1 MKTLPHFVNLETAA
15 RMAGVTRRTVQ
26 NKLAFGQIPAKAIK
40 LEGRVKLIS
49 LPALEAVFGKLSS
62 SRDEKR
68 DEVPGNFHRSFHE
81 NNAAQLAAK
90 DQIIASL
97 QATLEHERRDREHE
111 RLNWQKALH
120 QSQANLLA
128 AQDTPTARALA
139 GVPRETAIIEEPR
152 KPKPRPRKTKPAPWW
167 RSIFAK

>member
-1 MKTLPHFVNLETAA
+1 
-15 RMAGVTRRTVQ
+15 MAGVTRRTVQ
-26 NKLAFGQIPAKAIK
+26 NKLASGQIPDKAIK

-139 GVPRETAIIEEPR
+139 GAPHETAIIEEPR
-152 KPKPRPRKTKPAPWW
+152 KPKSRPRKAKPAPWW

>member
-1 MKTLPHFVNLETAA
+1 MKALAHFVNLETAA

-26 NKLAFGQIPAKAIK
+26 NKLAAGQIPASAIK
-40 LEGRVKLIS
+40 LEGRVKLVS

-62 SRDEKR
+62 PKDERR
-68 DEVPGNFHRSFHE
+68 DEVHGNFHE
-81 NNAAQLAAK
+81 AAQLAAK

-97 QATLEHERRDREHE
+97 EATLEHERKDREHE

-139 GVPRETAIIEEPR
+139 GAPRETAIIEEPR
-152 KPKPRPRKTKPAPWW
+152 KPKPRRRKAKPAPWW
-167 RSIFAK
+167 RYIFVN

>member
-1 MKTLPHFVNLETAA
+1 MKTLPHFVDLETAA

-26 NKLAFGQIPAKAIK
+26 NKLASGQIPASAIQ
-40 LEGRVKLIS
+40 LEGRVKLVS
-49 LPALEAVFGKLSS
+49 LPALEAAFGKLSS
-62 SRDEKR
+62 SKDEER
-68 DEVPGNFHRSFHE
+68 YEVSGNLHGNFHE
-81 NNAAQLAAK
+81 NSAAQLAAK

-139 GVPRETAIIEEPR
+139 GAPRETAIIEEPR
-152 KPKPRPRKTKPAPWW
+152 KPTHRPRKTKSSPWW
-167 RSIFAK
+167 RSIFAG